1 MKSFINMIVKNI
13 EMPYFIQ
20 IDNYIFLSQDPQS
33 LSGMVNKYTGS
44 NTLPFDNQFKVA
56 LKSIG
61 IKTDS
66 LVYYNTKS
74 TRFSLFNKSEFIDK
88 IINLYQCGI
97 IAVSTGNDTITV
109 SLSATGTD
117 RLNVRTFPGFPVYS
131 DDAITGNVIFGS
143 VSGKKVPEIVY
154 LTEAGSIQVKNITF
168 KDVNGFPLPLGN
180 DSRTITFDELNKSL
194 TVFSTRGIVNKIS
207 KEATTIHPFP
217 LIINYKGGWV
227 SDTVNSKNYYFSP
240 RDADI
245 QSIDSKGVISRLDYI
260 FSAPV
265 LSQPSFSGILIALA
279 DRSIS
284 GQLFLFNTS
293 GILQE
298 GFPYQAGSMIK
309 SSPVFVDSTVVFVT
323 QDGFVHCVND
333 KGQSLKGWPIKLDGK
348 YNSTPLVITVKNNKL
363 LVILNNEGVISIL
376 NINGNVTKKMQLNGI
391 HGNDA
396 KLSAFDIDSDS
407 NDEIFIY
414 NAGNYIICLNA
425 DLLHYSG
432 FPVSG
437 YSKPDFID
445 IDRDGNFE
453 MITSSI
459 DSNIYIYTIMR

>member
-1 MKSFINMIVKNI
+1 M
-13 EMPYFIQ
+13 
-20 IDNYIFLSQDPQS
+20 
-33 LSGMVNKYTGS
+33 
-44 NTLPFDNQFKVA
+44 
-56 LKSIG
+56 
-61 IKTDS
+61 
-66 LVYYNTKS
+66 
-74 TRFSLFNKSEFIDK
+74 
-88 IINLYQCGI
+88 
-97 IAVSTGNDTITV
+97 
-109 SLSATGTD
+109 
-117 RLNVRTFPGFPVYS
+117 
-131 DDAITGNVIFGS
+131 
-143 VSGKKVPEIVY
+143 
-154 LTEAGSIQVKNITF
+154 
-168 KDVNGFPLPLGN
+168 
-180 DSRTITFDELNKSL
+180 
-194 TVFSTRGIVNKIS
+194 
-207 KEATTIHPFP
+207 
-217 LIINYKGGWV
+217 
-227 SDTVNSKNYYFSP
+227 
-240 RDADI
+240 
-245 QSIDSKGVISRLDYI
+245 
-260 FSAPV
+260 
-265 LSQPSFSGILIALA
+265 IALA